1 VQQPLEEKKSMDNYA
16 DNLKKIRELSDGVKV
31 LDLLNPSSDV
41 VIVLTEIIERCRQIP
56 ELEMIDNNF
65 INMDNFEAE
74 A

>member
-1 VQQPLEEKKSMDNYA
+1 MDNYVE
-16 DNLKKIRELSDGVKV
+16 NLNKIKELAEQVKV
-31 LDLLNPSSDV
+31 LDLLDPSSKV
-41 VIVLTEIIERCRQIP
+41 VNIMTEIVERCKDIP

>member
-1 VQQPLEEKKSMDNYA
+1 MDNYA
-16 DNLKKIRELSDGVKV
+16 DNLKKIRELADGVKV
-31 LDLLNPSSDV
+31 LDLLDPSSH
-41 VIVLTEIIERCRQIP
+41 IVNIMTEIIERCKQIP

>member
-1 VQQPLEEKKSMDNYA
+1 MDNYA